1 MASVYIRVKSGS
13 GWRYHRI
20 EEGPG
25 RKTGALSAPFF
36 ARPTV
41 NGKQIWHRLGADT
54 FQKAK
59 AESELAAAAVDAAKR
74 GLTVTEAD
82 ALANRNRTSIRHA
95 ADIYLDLKRGK
106 RPKTISKYT
115 NTLNRFIKAV
125 EIRFLDEID
134 VDALRKFKRAMEDE
148 GYSNKTIKDEVSIVT
163 FLLKKNGVTAR
174 LPKDEIPVIEEEPAA
189 PYSEEE
195 LKKLFIAIDKVS
207 TGTTKKRA
215 NAEIVAGR
223 EYSGLGF
230 GQAARYRFFL
240 GTAARDKEV
249 TYAAWSDIDFDKKT
263 YHIRGKK
270 DVDFTVKNHEARTVP
285 IPDSLVD
292 LLKARKKNAPNDR
305 WIFVNEDG
313 KPDNHFLRKLKVI
326 ALRAG
331 LNCGQCKS
339 TITKG
344 RYEKKHEV
352 AVTCKTD
359 PVCERWLLH
368 RFRKTCAT
376 RWESSNI
383 PVRTVQHWLGHKN
396 LETTQIYLGV
406 VSNSDAGMRSNIN
419 QAFGD

>member
-1 MASVYIRVKSGS
+1 MASVYIRVQSGS
-13 GWRYHRI
+13 GWRYQRI
-20 EEGPG
+20 EEGRG
-25 RKTGALSAPFF
+25 KKTGALSGPFF

-41 NGKQIWHRLGADT
+41 NSKQIWHRLGANT
-54 FQKAK
+54 FEQAK
-59 AESELAAAAVDAAKR
+59 AESELAAAAVDAARR

-82 ALANRNRTSIRHA
+82 ALANRNRISIRHA
-95 ADIYLDLKRGK
+95 VDNYLDLKRGK

-115 NTLNRFIKAV
+115 NTLNRFVKAV
-125 EIRFLDEID
+125 DIRFLDEID
-134 VDALRKFKRAMEDE
+134 VDSLRTFKRVMEDQ
-148 GYSNKTIKDEVSIVT
+148 GYSNKTIKDEISIVT
-163 FLLKKNGVTAR
+163 FLLKKNGVSAR

-195 LKKLFIAIDKVS
+195 LKKLFAAIDKVS

-215 NAEIVAGR
+215 NAEIVSGK

-230 GQAARYRFFL
+230 GQAARYKFFL

-270 DVDFTVKNHEARTVP
+270 DVGFTVKNHEARVVP

-292 LLKARKKNAPNDR
+292 LLKARKKNAPHER

-313 KPDNHFLRKLKVI
+313 MPDNHFLRKLKVI
-326 ALRAG
+326 ALRGG
-331 LNCGQCKS
+331 LNCGQCGS

-376 RWESSNI
+376 RWEASKI
-383 PVRTVQHWLGHKN
+383 PVRTIQHWLGHKN

-406 VSNSDAGMRSNIN
+406 VSNSDAGLRSNIN
-419 QAFGD
+419 QAYGD

>member
-1 MASVYIRVKSGS
+1 MASVYLRLKSGA
-13 GWRYHRI
+13 GWRYQRI

-25 RKTGALSAPFF
+25 KKTGALCGPFF

-41 NGKQIWHRLGADT
+41 NGKQIWHRLGADA

-59 AESELAAAAVDAAKR
+59 AESELAAAAIDAAKR
-74 GLTVTEAD
+74 GLTVTEAV
-82 ALANRNRTSIRHA
+82 ALANRNRTSIRNA
-95 ADIYLDLKRGK
+95 VDTYLDLKRSK
-106 RPKTISKYT
+106 RPKTVSKYT

-125 EIRFLDEID
+125 DIRFLDEID
-134 VDALRKFKRAMEDE
+134 VETLRKFKRVMENQ
-148 GYSNKTIKDEVSIVT
+148 GYSNKTIKDEISIVT
-163 FLLKKNGVTAR
+163 FLLKKNGLAAR
-174 LPKDEIPVIEEEPAA
+174 LPKDEIPVIEEQPAA
-189 PYSEEE
+189 PYSDEE
-195 LKKLFIAIDKVS
+195 LKKLFAAIDKVS
-207 TGTTKKRA
+207 TGTTRKRA
-215 NAEIVAGR
+215 SAEIVTGR
-223 EYSGLGF
+223 EYSGVGF
-230 GQAARYRFFL
+230 GQAARYKFFL

-270 DVDFTVKNHEARTVP
+270 DVGFTVKNHEARVVP

-326 ALRAG
+326 ALRGG

-376 RWESSNI
+376 RWEAGRI
-383 PVRTVQHWLGHKN
+383 PVRTIQHWLGHKN

-406 VSNSDAGMRSNIN
+406 VSNSDVGMRNNIN
-419 QAFGD
+419 QAYGD

>member
-1 MASVYIRVKSGS
+1 MRVRLALSA
-13 GWRYHRI
+13 HP
-20 EEGPG
+20 EGPG
-25 RKTGALSAPFF
+25 KKTGTLSGPFF

-59 AESELAAAAVDAAKR
+59 AESDLAAAAVDAAKQ

-82 ALANRNRTSIRHA
+82 VLANRNRTSIQHA
-95 ADIYLDLKRGK
+95 VNTYLDLKRSK
-106 RPKTISKYT
+106 RPKTIGKYT
-115 NTLNRFIKAV
+115 HALNRFVKSAGV
-125 EIRFLDEID
+125 RFLDEID
-134 VDALRKFKRAMEDE
+134 VDVLRKFMRAMEDE
-148 GYSNKTIKDEVSIVT
+148 GYSNKTIKDEINIVT

-174 LPKDEIPVIEEEPAA
+174 LPGDEIPVVEEEPAA
-189 PYSEEE
+189 TYSDEE
-195 LKKLFIAIDKVS
+195 LKKLFTAIDKIS

-230 GQAARYRFFL
+230 GQAARYKFFL

-263 YHIRGKK
+263 YNIRGKK
-270 DVDFTVKNHEARTVP
+270 DVGFVVKNHEARLVP
-285 IPDSLVD
+285 IPDSLID
-292 LLKARKKNAPNDR
+292 LLRARKKNAPHDR

-339 TITKG
+339 TVTKG

-352 AVTCKTD
+352 SVTCKTD
-359 PVCERWLLH
+359 PVCEHWLLH
-368 RFRKTCAT
+368 RFRKTGAT
-376 RWESSNI
+376 RWQANNI
-383 PVRTVQHWLGHKN
+383 PVRTIQHWLGHKN
-396 LETTQIYLGV
+396 LETTQIYLGIANNADTV
-406 VSNSDAGMRSNIN
+406 LRSNIN
-419 QAFGD
+419 QAYGD

>member
-13 GWRYHRI
+13 GWRYQRI
-20 EEGPG
+20 EQARGK
-25 RKTGALSAPFF
+25 KTGALSGPFF

-54 FQKAK
+54 LDRAR
-59 AESELAAAAVDAAKR
+59 AESELASAAVDAAKR

-82 ALANRNRTSIRHA
+82 ALANRNRLSIRHA
-95 ADIYLDLKRGK
+95 VDSYLDLKRGK

-115 NTLNRFIKAV
+115 NTLNRFAKALD
-125 EIRFLDEID
+125 IRFLDEID
-134 VDALRKFKRAMEDE
+134 VHALRKFKRAMEDQD
-148 GYSNKTIKDEVSIVT
+148 YSNKTIKDEISIVT
-163 FLLKKNGVTAR
+163 FLLKKNGLTAR

-195 LKKLFIAIDKVS
+195 LKKLFAAIEKVA
-207 TGTTKKRA
+207 TGTTRKRA
-215 NAEIVAGR
+215 NAEIVNGS
-223 EYSGLGF
+223 EFSGLGF

-270 DVDFTVKNHEARTVP
+270 DVGFTVKNHEARIVP

-292 LLKARKKNAPNDR
+292 LLKARKKNAPNER

-326 ALRAG
+326 ALRGG

-339 TITKG
+339 RITKG
-344 RYEKKHEV
+344 RYDKKHEV
-352 AVTCKTD
+352 AVTCRTD

-376 RWESSNI
+376 RWEVTKI
-383 PVRTVQHWLGHKN
+383 PVRTIQHWLGHKN

-406 VSNSDAGMRSNIN
+406 MSNADTGLRSNIN
-419 QAFGD
+419 QAYGD